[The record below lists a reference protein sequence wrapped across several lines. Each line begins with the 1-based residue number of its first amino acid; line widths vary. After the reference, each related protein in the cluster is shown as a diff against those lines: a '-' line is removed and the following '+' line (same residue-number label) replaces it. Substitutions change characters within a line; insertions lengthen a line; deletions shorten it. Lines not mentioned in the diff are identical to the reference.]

1 MLINISP
8 LKVVFVMVLHFHMTT
23 LDLNLPV
30 YVATFST
37 QTTCEFALLKFK
49 AARPDTTA
57 TCEQDDL
64 K

>member
-8 LKVVFVMVLHFHMTT
+8 LKVVFIMVLHFHMTT
-23 LDLNLPV
+23 LDLPV

-37 QTTCEFALLKFK
+37 QTACEFALLKFK
-49 AARPDTTA
+49 TTRPDTTA